1 MKKLIILLSLLQSG
15 LIFSAVENANGAPS
29 FRTIGSDASCHFNT
43 SNGASLQ
50 DALNSGIYELRLA
63 NNLSHAGPFTTIG
76 EVYLRGGYES
86 CSDALNDTQGL
97 TQSVLDADFIDST
110 MTLSVN
116 GNYILENIKI
126 INGSANEGG
135 GLNLTATDMTVKLD
149 RVIIENNEALNGA
162 GIAKFEEN
170 NNVNLTIIDSVIHN
184 NTTLGL
190 GFGGGIYFR
199 GIGEVIV
206 YGNTLLTENEAQYG
220 GALYLRNT
228 NATLVVGDN
237 PTIDSGIRNNRARDH
252 GAAIYT
258 DSSTVE
264 ISGGLKN
271 IPGIGLQGLSG
282 RNYLILGN
290 TADSD
295 NDSVGLGGALMLY
308 RNSNTTLNAISIVDN
323 HGYVGGGVY
332 LYQLSELN
340 VGFPENSDC
349 QTTTLNGCN
358 FFINNTAST
367 TGGAIHSVN
376 ATANLKSINF
386 NGNRANEGT
395 VLVSQ
400 ASTTN
405 LSSSVMYNNGDLGN
419 NGFLDKYALGTFS
432 SSDLNIEH
440 VTAVKNKTVDSFILA
455 SNGPNLLNS
464 YNNYFYNPQSGPWLE
479 EFGGSATVVNHD
491 CQIVDETNNINDVTH
506 NLVTT
511 NAFFND
517 TQYFLDEANHDY
529 HLKTTANLIDY
540 VGNNCPSNPNLMNN
554 NRDIDNQY
562 RTTLADLGADED
574 LFNDIIFV
582 NGFENT
588 NN

>member
-1 MKKLIILLSLLQSG
+1 MKKLIILLSLLHSG
-15 LIFSAVENANGAPS
+15 ILFSAVTNTNGVPS
-29 FRTIGSDASCHFNT
+29 FRAIGPDPSCHFDT

-50 DALNSGIYELRLA
+50 DALNSGDYELRLV
-63 NNLSHAGPFTTIG
+63 NNSSHAGPFTTIG
-76 EVYLRGGYES
+76 EVYLRGGYDN
-86 CSDALNDTQGL
+86 CTDALSDTQG
-97 TQSVLDADFIDST
+97 TNPSVLDADFIDSVI
-110 MTLSVN
+110 TLSVN

-149 RVIIENNEALNGA
+149 RVIIENNQALNGA
-162 GIAKFEEN
+162 GISKTEEN
-170 NNVNLTIIDSVIHN
+170 NNVNLTIVDSIIQN

-206 YGNTLLTENEAQYG
+206 YGNTLFTENEAQYG

-228 NATLVVGDN
+228 NATFVVGDN
-237 PTIDSGIRNNRARDH
+237 PTIDSGMRNNRARDH

-264 ISGGLKN
+264 ITGGLKN
-271 IPGIGLQGLSG
+271 IPGIGIQGLSG

-295 NDSVGLGGALMLY
+295 NDSVGLGGAMMLY
-308 RNSNTTLNAISIVDN
+308 RQSNTTLNAISMVDN
-323 HGYVGGGVY
+323 HGYVGGGIY

-340 VGFPENSDC
+340 IGFPENSDC

-358 FFINNTAST
+358 FFINNTATT
-367 TGGAIHSVN
+367 TGGAIHSHN
-376 ATANLKSINF
+376 STANLKSINF

-400 ASTTN
+400 GSTIN
-405 LSSSVMYNNGDLGN
+405 LSSSVLYNNGDSGN

-464 YNNYFYNPQSGPWLE
+464 YNNYFYNPLSGPWLE
-479 EFGGSATVVNHD
+479 EFGGSVTVVNHD
-491 CQIVDETNNINDVTH
+491 CQIVDETNNINDSTH

-517 TQYFLDEANHDY
+517 TQYFIDEANNDY
-529 HLKTTANLIDY
+529 HLLNTSNLIDF
-540 VGNNCPSNPNLMNN
+540 VGTNCPENLNLINN
-554 NRDIDNQY
+554 NRDIDNQP
-562 RTTLADLGADED
+562 RTDFTDLGADEN
-574 LFNDIIFV
+574 LTNDIIFD
-582 NGFENT
+582 NGFEN
-588 NN
+588 